1 MSSCFFYLIPI
12 FFDKCICPHK
22 NIFRTSQ
29 GSLKKSIFTV
39 FGMLFL
45 KKMHFAI
52 VICKEKGKTFLLSVK
67 NTLMFWM
74 NDVQLYLFATNY
86 LCSFCTSI
94 FTCISSCIEISYL
107 ILHAHTVYYDLFSSL
122 FLFLCLCSLVMKED
136 FWIAV
141 PILIVSHSC
150 SFSTM

>member
-1 MSSCFFYLIPI
+1 MKWSYLERKQKQYYGQILLRSSDFKSPHSLFFARLFLNRVSSCFFYLIPI
-12 FFDKCICPHK
+12 FFYKCICPHK

-74 NDVQLYLFATNY
+74 NDAQLYFFVTNY
-86 LCSFCTSI
+86 LFSH
-94 FTCISSCIEISYL
+94 CIHNQSAFI
-107 ILHAHTVYYDLFSSL
+107 
-122 FLFLCLCSLVMKED
+122 
-136 FWIAV
+136 
-141 PILIVSHSC
+141 
-150 SFSTM
+150 